1 MEKIR
6 SNMHVLVYRN
16 FYDHCNTILTVFYLV
31 SKAAKALINVIKS
44 RAGEVDAPDNLCPVR
59 LLVYMDESQEMTMAR
74 QMLPN
79 DGRNAYQT
87 LCSSL
92 NELLEL
98 DLLCVFIDDF

>member
-1 MEKIR
+1 MEKIQ
-6 SNMHVLVYRN
+6 SNMHVLVYHN
-16 FYDHCNTILTVFYLV
+16 VYDHCSTILTVFYLV